1 MLKNFKVGFYILISF
16 LLINCQDNIKSKTFY
31 YVGAGV
37 KSEVFQLEFSSDGN
51 FAKIY
56 IKNTCKDKSIEF
68 LKYKVE
74 YSDDNNISLK
84 LITKPYAEMEW
95 KEIYNACYDKY
106 NQTSESY
113 SQDLL
118 MAKQISGRKLIIQSL
133 EQTIRI
139 KISTNSYFV
148 YEK

>member
-1 MLKNFKVGFYILISF
+1 MKIFKVGFYILSSF
-16 LLINCQDNIKSKTFY
+16 ILLYCQDNIRCKTFY

-37 KSEVFQLEFSSDGN
+37 KSEVFKLEFSSDGT

-95 KEIYNACYDKY
+95 KEIYNTCYDKY